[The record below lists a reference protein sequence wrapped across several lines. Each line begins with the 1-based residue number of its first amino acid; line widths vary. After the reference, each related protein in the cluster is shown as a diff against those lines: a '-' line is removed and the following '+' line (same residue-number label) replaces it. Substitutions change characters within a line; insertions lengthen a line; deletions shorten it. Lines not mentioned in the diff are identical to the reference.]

1 MLKIA
6 DYSGKENDVSEGKK
20 YPWLR
25 LLDLQLA
32 EPRPEPKGKVGRPR
46 SPFPKVRIGAS
57 MSEDEV
63 AAIDEIVEAMS
74 ARVGRK
80 IHRGHVIAFMA
91 FRTRDLLQGKGKK
104 IEIPS
109 DIKSFVDLAEYL
121 DSK

>member
-1 MLKIA
+1 MLEIA
-6 DYSGKENDVSEGKK
+6 GYSGKENDVSEGKK

-80 IHRGHVIAFMA
+80 VHRGHVIAFMA
-91 FRTRDLLQGKGKK
+91 FRTRDQLQGKGKK
-104 IEIPS
+104 IDIP
-109 DIKSFVDLAEYL
+109 DDVKSFVDLAAYL